1 MSLALLLLTTA
12 VRFAVAAPP
21 AEPPAPTP
29 GSGEE
34 AAPAPSEAPSAPPV
48 EAAPAEPPPVE
59 APPVESAPVEAAPPA
74 AASGV
79 VVDRVAAVVNED
91 LITLS
96 EIYAFGGSYID
107 EVIRSRGVDARAAAE
122 AEVLERLLERRL
134 IEQEMTALKLD
145 LAEQD
150 VDRSIADIAER
161 NGMDTEALRKEIER
175 SGMAWD
181 QYRSELKENLRDMKF
196 AQTVLRPRVNV
207 TEDELRDAWLR
218 ASPAAPT
225 TARVQALVLAIPPGA
240 TEAEREAVIARARAL
255 QEEARGGADF
265 AALSRANDQGPFGE
279 QGGEMGMF
287 KPGELVDALDSVIVN
302 TPVGEVSDPIVI
314 GDGVY
319 LLRVAER
326 TSGANDFEAR
336 KAEVSEQVFQ
346 SRLEDEKERWFQEA
360 RRRAAIR
367 ILLPGAAKAGAGP
380 GVTAPR

>member
-1 MSLALLLLTTA
+1 MPLALLLLTA
-12 VRFAVAAPP
+12 VRFAVAAPS
-21 AEPPAPTP
+21 AEPSAPTP
-29 GSGEE
+29 GSGEG
-34 AAPAPSEAPSAPPV
+34 AAPTPVDVPAVEAPPV
-48 EAAPAEPPPVE
+48 EAAPVPA
-59 APPVESAPVEAAPPA
+59 APVEAAAPVA
-74 AASGV
+74 APGV

-107 EVIRSRGVDARAAAE
+107 EVVRSRGEDARAAAE

-134 IEQEMTALKLD
+134 VEQEMTALKLD
-145 LAEQD
+145 LVEQD
-150 VDRSIADIAER
+150 VDRSISEIAER

-181 QYRSELKENLRDMKF
+181 QYRSEMKENLRDMKF
-196 AQTVLRPRVNV
+196 AQTVLRPRINV

-225 TARVQALVLAIPPGA
+225 TARVQALVLAIPPGSG
-240 TEAEREAVIARARAL
+240 EAEREAVIARARAL

-287 KPGELVDALDSVIVN
+287 KPGELVDQLDSVIVN
-302 TPVGEVSDPIVI
+302 APVGEVSDPIVI

-336 KAEVSEQVFQ
+336 RAEVSEQVFQ

-367 ILLPGAAKAGAGP
+367 ILLPGVAKAGVVP
-380 GVTAPR
+380 GVTPPR